1 MIQSERD
8 LALERNRMRTRHK
21 QDLLHGVHAVVF
33 DFDGTLAV
41 LNIDFSEMREQV
53 FELMRKYGVNEEKIE
68 ERYLLE
74 IIDEVVQILNQKN
87 TSAAETFYQEAH
99 QILHEVELRAAE
111 EGKLLPGVEAALKSL
126 RSKGLKVGIVTR
138 NCEEAVRKVVPDIEA
153 FCDVFVS
160 RDLIKKVKPH
170 PEQLTSVL
178 KALHVTGEETVMVGD
193 HTIDILAG
201 KRVRMRTVGVLTG
214 RVKKE
219 EFEKA
224 GADWVLNEAS
234 EVCELLEGGKK

>member
-1 MIQSERD
+1 MDVCEKSELFRGI
-8 LALERNRMRTRHK
+8 R
-21 QDLLHGVHAVVF
+21 AVVF

-53 FELMRKYGVNEEKIE
+53 FELMKKYGVNEEKIE

-74 IIDEVVQILNQKN
+74 IIDEVVQILSQKN
-87 TSAAETFYQEAH
+87 TPAAVTFYQEAH
-99 QILHEVELRAAE
+99 QILHEVELKAAE
-111 EGKLLPGVEAALKSL
+111 EGKLLPGAKQTLKSL
-126 RSKGLKVGIVTR
+126 RGKGFQVGIVTR
-138 NCEEAVRKVVPDIEA
+138 NCEEAVRKVFQDIEKY
-153 FCDVFVS
+153 CDVFVS
-160 RDLIKKVKPH
+160 RDSIKKVKPH

-193 HTIDILAG
+193 HTIDIQAG
-201 KRVRMRTVGVLTG
+201 KRVGMKTIGVLTG

-224 GADWVLNEAS
+224 GADYILGDAS
-234 EVCELLEGGKK
+234 EVSRLIDTSLNVKAQNPNIK